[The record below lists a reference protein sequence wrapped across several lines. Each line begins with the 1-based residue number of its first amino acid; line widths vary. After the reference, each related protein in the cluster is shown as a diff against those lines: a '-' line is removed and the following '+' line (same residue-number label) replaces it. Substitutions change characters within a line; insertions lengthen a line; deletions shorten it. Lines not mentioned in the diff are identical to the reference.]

1 MSVYLSCV
9 VRMMMIT
16 HIFAVSTKVML
27 CHCDDGIFFLGCLTG
42 NIYTMHWHAVKNY
55 LLKYR
60 F

>member
-27 CHCDDGIFFLGCLTG
+27 CHCNDGKFFLGCLTDS
-42 NIYTMHWHAVKNY
+42 KNMLGI
-55 LLKYR
+55 LLFQPKVVND
-60 F
+60 